1 MAVQYVKVGTET
13 KYRKVTETIEQD
25 VGFEDIAICRP
36 TFFFFDFTGLKPS
49 SPHWFFL
56 DGVDVTKFINT
67 TFTLNSLNNAS
78 RNSKLRDP
86 GDAYITETQ
95 FPAAQGGPT
104 NGGSGPVNTDTA
116 GNLSGAFY
124 LQSNTTTSFKVG
136 TKVLEIIDV
145 SSNNKEKSLSFSQ
158 VEFEA
163 LGLYDL
169 YTEEKVTRT
178 EAYQSAILKPVVHK
192 PVIPVKPPSKPKNS
206 GSSNNDKNSPAV
218 FKSHYEPPAG
228 ASILSKEYWTGGT
241 VTTYKKPMTS
251 KQIQKDRNTGSK
263 TKSAAGGSKKSGGC
277 CFIMLEAR
285 YGDGTMDQVVRRYR
299 DEYMTDKNR
308 RGYYKLAEVLVPL
321 MRKSKVVKWIVTK
334 TMADPLVAYGKYYY
348 GENKTGVIYTPVKN
362 FWMKLF
368 DILGSDTK
376 FIRENGE
383 TV

>member
-13 KYRKVTETIEQD
+13 KYRDVTETIEQD

-36 TFFFFDFTGLKPS
+36 MFFFFDFTGLKPS

-56 DGVDVTKFINT
+56 DGVDVTNFINT
-67 TFTLNSLNNAS
+67 TFTLDSLNNAS
-78 RNSKLRDP
+78 RDSKLRDP

-145 SSNNKEKSLSFSQ
+145 SSNNKEKALSFSQ

-169 YTEEKVTRT
+169 YTEEKITRT
-178 EAYQSAILKPVVHK
+178 EAYQADILKPVYNTPSSSSDNNNSE
-192 PVIPVKPPSKPKNS
+192 PV
-206 GSSNNDKNSPAV
+206 
-218 FKSHYEPPAG
+218 FYSHYEPPAG
-228 ASILSKEYWTGGT
+228 VSFTSKEYWTGGT
-241 VTTYKKPMTS
+241 VTKYNTGMTAT
-251 KQIQKDRNTGSK
+251 QIQKDRNTGSSSK
-263 TKSAAGGSKKSGGC
+263 SSAGGNKSAGSC

-376 FIRENGE
+376 FIRENEE